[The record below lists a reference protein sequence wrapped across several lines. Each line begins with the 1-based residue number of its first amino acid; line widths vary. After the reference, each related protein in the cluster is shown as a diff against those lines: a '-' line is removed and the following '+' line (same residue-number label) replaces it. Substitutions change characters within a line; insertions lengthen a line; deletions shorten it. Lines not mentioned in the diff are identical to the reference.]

1 MAAFVA
7 IRSFGSMP
15 AKYSF
20 VAIARAP
27 SNGRS
32 LQKQSPAR
40 GLSGRLRVARSGSR
54 LARRCWVVCL
64 PCYTGVRLAWALWAS
79 GPFRWSCPV

>member
-20 VAIARAP
+20 VAEAQAA
-27 SNGRS
+27 NGGLLPR
-32 LQKQSPAR
+32 KQ
-40 GLSGRLRVARSGSR
+40 
-54 LARRCWVVCL
+54 
-64 PCYTGVRLAWALWAS
+64 T
-79 GPFRWSCPV
+79 